1 MQKIRLP
8 RNTVKI
14 KPNVPIILNK
24 EAINKDTSKGPSKEP
39 TTVQSK
45 TMNVQPKSKEPNN
58 APSKEPVKATAP
70 EPVSVSGTGTAR
82 TSSKDTSRVTQ
93 KAPQGF
99 PKPLFMNAVETRPTT
114 ANNAADMFSN
124 GFIPL
129 SSLKTLR
136 NQLAEVHP
144 SQRPKFKNKLKSNL
158 RKNYSSRFMT
168 SPSDKRKQH
177 QRSNHKENAAGC
189 AQQLVNCNLGTGFD
203 AGSHTAM
210 NQFQNQSS
218 NINFNFKI
226 PNLTT

>member
-99 PKPLFMNAVETRPTT
+99 PKPLFETRPTT
-114 ANNAADMFSN
+114 ANNAVDMFSS
-124 GFIPL
+124 GCIPL